1 MVVRGGIASRE
12 IKNLINSKEVVV
24 QEVNRRTFIKQ
35 AGGILLPVVAGLPLI
50 AKAQLNQGLPRNGSF
65 ATPDG
70 SVSLFYFL
78 DSSKGKLRGPGSN
91 WVEYGSVSAN
101 GNTIY
106 LSSAR
111 PGFDGAQIPSNCRE
125 ISLTILE
132 YTKGDDIDAV
142 ILSEFLMATGKAQL
156 RLADGTVYS
165 MIVSTGGG
173 GCFLTTACTAARGLP
188 DDCIE
193 LQTLRAFRDGY
204 MKQQASDGMA
214 MIKEYYK
221 TAPAVVAAINARDD
235 APEIYDW
242 MYRDLVLPSV
252 QHIERDQNAR
262 ALDHYAGFFQ
272 CLASIAW

>member
-1 MVVRGGIASRE
+1 
-12 IKNLINSKEVVV
+12 V

-35 AGGILLPVVAGLPLI
+35 ASGVLIPLAAGFPLV
-50 AKAQLNQGLPRNGSF
+50 AKAQLNQGLPRSGSF

-70 SVSLFYFL
+70 SITVFYFL
-78 DSSKGKLRGPGSN
+78 DSSKGSLYGK
-91 WVEYGSVSAN
+91 GSVSVAYSSVSAS

-132 YTKGDDIDAV
+132 YTKGDDIDAGS
-142 ILSEFLMATGKAQL
+142 LSEYLMATGKAQL

-165 MIVSTGGG
+165 MIVSNGGG

-188 DDCIE
+188 DDCME

-214 MIKEYYK
+214 VIKEYYK

-242 MYRDLVLPSV
+242 MYRDLVVPSV
-252 QHIERDQNAR
+252 RYIHGGQTAR
-262 ALDHYAGFFQ
+262 ALDYYAEFT
-272 CLASIAW
+272 LNLSNRR